1 MKRNDLPECFGRQGL
16 VMIQGDLP
24 IECMECDVF
33 DKCHKITVSACVLG
47 IYDCLDLMI
56 QNGLLDG
63 KLKNIEEI
71 DEIVEAAEAKA
82 KRKRRRS

>member
-1 MKRNDLPECFGRQGL
+1 MKLNELPECFGRQGL
-16 VMIQGDLP
+16 VMIQGDVP

-47 IYDCLDLMI
+47 IYECLDLMI